1 MLNTQVLK
9 DRSLFYISIAVI
21 CIHLL
26 VLLWTGFSFERR
38 PTPKLSQR
46 LLVKTISLNPK
57 TAQASPKTEVKP
69 KEQPIEKVA
78 IPQADPVPEEVKP
91 TPAKETKPK
100 TQAPAPAPTI
110 KPKEV
115 KKPEKKKEAPPPK
128 VDKIEA
134 KKTETKPKAAVNPKK
149 KELLAKAQE
158 NIAKIQSTRLNPMKN
173 TANLEIPKPKSFE
186 KELAGDSD
194 LNDREIG
201 YRDELAGRLKLML
214 RLPEFGEVKIKLTL
228 EKTGRVVKVMVIAA
242 ESDLNR
248 KYVEK
253 ELPTVT
259 LPPFGNNFSGMSE
272 YTFSITLS
280 NEI

>member
-9 DRSLFYISIAVI
+9 DRSLSYISIAVI
-21 CIHLL
+21 GIHLL
-26 VLLWTGFSFERR
+26 VLLWTGLAFERH

-57 TAQASPKTEVKP
+57 TTHTPPQPEAKP
-69 KEQPIEKVA
+69 VEQSIEKIA
-78 IPQADPVPEEVKP
+78 ATKATTPVHEEVKP

-100 TQAPAPAPTI
+100 PPAPAPTT

-115 KKPEKKKEAPPPK
+115 KKSEKKKEIPPPK
-128 VDKIEA
+128 VDKIET
-134 KKTETKPKAAVNPKK
+134 KKIETKPKTAVNPKK

-186 KELAGDSD
+186 IESPGESD

-253 ELPTVT
+253 ELPTVS